1 VLPKSFEKEWE
12 RIEMCPKVTS
22 EYKTEVKERIIQSAI
37 ECFSKYGLDRTRMDD
52 VAQKADV
59 SKGTLYLYFKSKE
72 DLFYVICENNL
83 KVLKERLSHIFSTT
97 KEDLVSN
104 AEQFYE
110 NFHNEEKRE
119 SERVFCE
126 IIAESARNPKLQKIL
141 YTQRIKT
148 FNVVREYLDRHME
161 KGFFKKDTDTEA
173 IASGFVALYDG
184 LIASEFLGVSV
195 NHSKRS
201 WRKTVRAIITGIS

>member
-1 VLPKSFEKEWE
+1 
-12 RIEMCPKVTS
+12 MCPKVTS
-22 EYKTEVKERIIQSAI
+22 EYKTEVKERIIQSAV

-52 VAQKADV
+52 VAQKADL

-83 KVLKERLSHIFSTT
+83 RVLKEQLSHIFATT

-110 NFHNEEKRE
+110 NFHKEEKRE
-119 SERVFCE
+119 SEKVFCE

-148 FNVVREYLDRHME
+148 FNVVREYLDRQME

-201 WRKTVRAIITGIS
+201 WRKTVGAIIIGIS

>member
-1 VLPKSFEKEWE
+1 
-12 RIEMCPKVTS
+12 MCPKVTS

-52 VAQKADV
+52 VAQKADL

-83 KVLKERLSHIFSTT
+83 RVLKEQLSHIFATT

-110 NFHNEEKRE
+110 NFHKEEKRE
-119 SERVFCE
+119 SEKVFCE

-141 YTQRIKT
+141 YIQRIKT
-148 FNVVREYLDRHME
+148 FNVVREYLDRQME

>member
-1 VLPKSFEKEWE
+1 
-12 RIEMCPKVTS
+12 MCPKVTS
-22 EYKTEVKERIIQSAI
+22 EYKTEVKERIIQSAV

-52 VAQKADV
+52 VAQKADL

-83 KVLKERLSHIFSTT
+83 RVLKEQLSHIFATT

-110 NFHNEEKRE
+110 NFHKEEKRE
-119 SERVFCE
+119 SEKVFCE

-148 FNVVREYLDRHME
+148 FNVVREYLDRQMD
-161 KGFFKKDTDTEA
+161 KGFFNKDTGTEA

-201 WRKTVRAIITGIS
+201 WRKTVRAIIMGIS

>member
-1 VLPKSFEKEWE
+1 
-12 RIEMCPKVTS
+12 MCPKVTS
-22 EYKTEVKERIIQSAI
+22 EYKTEVKERIIQSAV
-37 ECFSKYGLDRTRMDD
+37 ECFSKYGLDMTRMDD
-52 VAQKADV
+52 VAQKADL

-83 KVLKERLSHIFSTT
+83 RVLKEQLSHIFATT

-110 NFHNEEKRE
+110 NFHKEEKRE
-119 SERVFCE
+119 SEKVFCE
-126 IIAESARNPKLQKIL
+126 IIAESARNAKLQKML

-148 FNVVREYLDRHME
+148 FNVVREYLDRQME

-201 WRKTVRAIITGIS
+201 WRKTVRAIIIGIS

>member
-1 VLPKSFEKEWE
+1 
-12 RIEMCPKVTS
+12 MCPKVTS
-22 EYKTEVKERIIQSAI
+22 EYKTEVKERIIQSAVQ
-37 ECFSKYGLDRTRMDD
+37 CFSKYGLDRTRMDD
-52 VAQKADV
+52 VAQKANL

-83 KVLKERLSHIFSTT
+83 RVLKEQLSHIFATT

-110 NFHNEEKRE
+110 NFHKEEKRE
-119 SERVFCE
+119 SEKVFCE

-148 FNVVREYLDRHME
+148 FNVVREYLDRQME

-201 WRKTVRAIITGIS
+201 WRKTVRAIIMGIS

>member
-1 VLPKSFEKEWE
+1 
-12 RIEMCPKVTS
+12 MCPKVTS

-52 VAQKADV
+52 VAQKADL

-83 KVLKERLSHIFSTT
+83 KVLKEQLSHIFSTT

-110 NFHNEEKRE
+110 NFHKVEKKE
-119 SERVFCE
+119 SEKVFYE
-126 IIAESARNPKLQKIL
+126 IIAESARNPKLQKLL

-148 FNVVREYLDRHME
+148 FNVVREYLDRQME

>member
-1 VLPKSFEKEWE
+1 
-12 RIEMCPKVTS
+12 MCPKVTS

-52 VAQKADV
+52 VAQKADL

-83 KVLKERLSHIFSTT
+83 RVLKEQLSHIFATT

-110 NFHNEEKRE
+110 NFHKEEKRE
-119 SERVFCE
+119 SEKVFCE
-126 IIAESARNPKLQKIL
+126 IIAESARNPKLQKML

-148 FNVVREYLDRHME
+148 FNVVREYLDRQME

-201 WRKTVRAIITGIS
+201 WRKTVRAIIIGIS

>member
-1 VLPKSFEKEWE
+1 
-12 RIEMCPKVTS
+12 MCPKVIS
-22 EYKTEVKERIIQSAI
+22 EYKTEVKERIIQSAV

-52 VAQKADV
+52 VAQKADL

-83 KVLKERLSHIFSTT
+83 RVLKEQLSHIFATT

-110 NFHNEEKRE
+110 NFHKEEKRE
-119 SERVFCE
+119 SEKVFCE

-148 FNVVREYLDRHME
+148 FNVVREYLDRQME

-201 WRKTVRAIITGIS
+201 WRKTVRAIIMGIS

>member
-1 VLPKSFEKEWE
+1 
-12 RIEMCPKVTS
+12 MCPKVTS
-22 EYKTEVKERIIQSAI
+22 EYKTEVKERIIQSAV

-52 VAQKADV
+52 VAQKADL

-83 KVLKERLSHIFSTT
+83 KVLKEQLSHIFSTT

-110 NFHNEEKRE
+110 NFHKVEKKE
-119 SERVFCE
+119 SEKVFYE
-126 IIAESARNPKLQKIL
+126 IIAESARNPKLQKLL

-148 FNVVREYLDRHME
+148 FNVVREYLDRQME

-201 WRKTVRAIITGIS
+201 WRKTVRAIIMGIS

>member
-1 VLPKSFEKEWE
+1 
-12 RIEMCPKVTS
+12 MCPKVIS
-22 EYKTEVKERIIQSAI
+22 EYKTEVKERIIQSAV

-52 VAQKADV
+52 VAQKADL

-83 KVLKERLSHIFSTT
+83 RVLKEQLSHIFATT

-110 NFHNEEKRE
+110 NFHKEEKRE
-119 SERVFCE
+119 SEKVFCE

-148 FNVVREYLDRHME
+148 FNVVREYLDRQME

-184 LIASEFLGVSV
+184 LIASEFLGASV
-195 NHSKRS
+195 NQSKRS
-201 WRKTVRAIITGIS
+201 WRKTVRAIIMGIS

>member
-1 VLPKSFEKEWE
+1 
-12 RIEMCPKVTS
+12 MCPKVTS
-22 EYKTEVKERIIQSAI
+22 EYKTEVKERIIQSAV

-52 VAQKADV
+52 VAQKADL

-83 KVLKERLSHIFSTT
+83 RVLKEQLSHIFATT

-110 NFHNEEKRE
+110 NFHKEEKRE
-119 SERVFCE
+119 SEKVFCE

-148 FNVVREYLDRHME
+148 FNVVREYLDRQME

-184 LIASEFLGVSV
+184 LIANEFLGVSV

-201 WRKTVRAIITGIS
+201 WRKTVRAIIMGIS

>member
-1 VLPKSFEKEWE
+1 
-12 RIEMCPKVTS
+12 MCPKVTS
-22 EYKTEVKERIIQSAI
+22 EYKTEVKERIIQSAV

-52 VAQKADV
+52 VAQKADL

-83 KVLKERLSHIFSTT
+83 RILKEQLSQIFATT

-104 AEQFYE
+104 AERFYE
-110 NFHNEEKRE
+110 NFHKEEKRE
-119 SERVFCE
+119 SEKVFCE
-126 IIAESARNPKLQKIL
+126 IIAESARNPKLQKML

-148 FNVVREYLDRHME
+148 FNVVREYLDRQME

-201 WRKTVRAIITGIS
+201 WRKTVGAIIIGIS

>member
-1 VLPKSFEKEWE
+1 
-12 RIEMCPKVTS
+12 MCPKVIS
-22 EYKTEVKERIIQSAI
+22 EYKTEVKERIIQSAV

-52 VAQKADV
+52 VAQKADL

-83 KVLKERLSHIFSTT
+83 KVLKEQLSHIFSTT

-110 NFHNEEKRE
+110 NFHKEEKRE
-119 SERVFCE
+119 SEKVFCE
-126 IIAESARNPKLQKIL
+126 IIAESARNPKLQKML

-148 FNVVREYLDRHME
+148 FNVVREYLDRQME

-184 LIASEFLGVSV
+184 LIASEFLGASV
-195 NHSKRS
+195 NQSKRS
-201 WRKTVRAIITGIS
+201 WRKTVRAILMGIS

>member
-1 VLPKSFEKEWE
+1 
-12 RIEMCPKVTS
+12 MCPKVTS
-22 EYKTEVKERIIQSAI
+22 EYKTEVKERIIQSAV

-52 VAQKADV
+52 IAQKADL

-83 KVLKERLSHIFSTT
+83 KVLKEQLSHIFSTT

-110 NFHNEEKRE
+110 NFHKEEKRE
-119 SERVFCE
+119 SEKVFCE

-148 FNVVREYLDRHME
+148 FDVVREYLDRQIE

>member
-1 VLPKSFEKEWE
+1 
-12 RIEMCPKVTS
+12 MCPKVTS
-22 EYKTEVKERIIQSAI
+22 EYKTEVKERIIQSAV

-52 VAQKADV
+52 IAQKADL

-83 KVLKERLSHIFSTT
+83 KVLKEQLSQIFSTT

-110 NFHNEEKRE
+110 NFHKEEKRE
-119 SERVFCE
+119 SEKVFCE

-148 FNVVREYLDRHME
+148 FNVVREYLDRQIE

>member
-1 VLPKSFEKEWE
+1 
-12 RIEMCPKVTS
+12 MCPKVTS
-22 EYKTEVKERIIQSAI
+22 EYKTEVKERIIQSAVQ
-37 ECFSKYGLDRTRMDD
+37 CFSKYGLDRTRMDD
-52 VAQKADV
+52 VAQKANL

-83 KVLKERLSHIFSTT
+83 RILKEQLSHIFATT

-110 NFHNEEKRE
+110 NFHKEEKRE
-119 SERVFCE
+119 SEKVFCE

-148 FNVVREYLDRHME
+148 FNVVREYLDRQME

-201 WRKTVRAIITGIS
+201 WRKTVRAIIMGIS

>member
-1 VLPKSFEKEWE
+1 
-12 RIEMCPKVTS
+12 MCPKVTS
-22 EYKTEVKERIIQSAI
+22 EYKTEVKERIIQSAV
-37 ECFSKYGLDRTRMDD
+37 ECFSKYGLDRTRMED
-52 VAQKADV
+52 VAQKADL

-83 KVLKERLSHIFSTT
+83 RVLKEQLSHIFATT

-110 NFHNEEKRE
+110 NFHKEEKRE
-119 SERVFCE
+119 SEKVFCE

-148 FNVVREYLDRHME
+148 FNVVREYLDRQME

-184 LIASEFLGVSV
+184 LIASEFLGISV
-195 NHSKRS
+195 EHSKKS
-201 WRKTVRAIITGIS
+201 WTKTVRAIIAGIG

>member
-1 VLPKSFEKEWE
+1 
-12 RIEMCPKVTS
+12 MCPKVTS
-22 EYKTEVKERIIQSAI
+22 EYKTEVKERIIQSAV

-52 VAQKADV
+52 VAQKADL

-83 KVLKERLSHIFSTT
+83 RVLKEQLSHIFATT

-104 AEQFYE
+104 AEHFYE
-110 NFHNEEKRE
+110 NFHKAEKRE
-119 SERVFCE
+119 SEKVFCE
-126 IIAESARNPKLQKIL
+126 IIAESARNTKLQKIL

-148 FNVVREYLDRHME
+148 FNVVREYLDRQME

-184 LIASEFLGVSV
+184 LIASEFLGVRV

-201 WRKTVRAIITGIS
+201 WRKTVRAIIMGIS

>member
-1 VLPKSFEKEWE
+1 
-12 RIEMCPKVTS
+12 MCPKVIS
-22 EYKTEVKERIIQSAI
+22 EYKTEVKERIIQSAV

-52 VAQKADV
+52 VAQKADL

-83 KVLKERLSHIFSTT
+83 RVLKEQLSHIFATT

-110 NFHNEEKRE
+110 NFHKEEKRE
-119 SERVFCE
+119 SEKVFCE

-148 FNVVREYLDRHME
+148 FNVVREYLDRQME

-184 LIASEFLGVSV
+184 LIANEFLGVSV

-201 WRKTVRAIITGIS
+201 WRKTVRAIIMGIS

>member
-1 VLPKSFEKEWE
+1 
-12 RIEMCPKVTS
+12 MCPKVTS
-22 EYKTEVKERIIQSAI
+22 EYKTEVKERIIQSAV

-52 VAQKADV
+52 IAQKADL

-83 KVLKERLSHIFSTT
+83 KVLKEQLSQIFSTT
-97 KEDLVSN
+97 KEDLVSS

-110 NFHNEEKRE
+110 NFHKEEKRE
-119 SERVFCE
+119 SEKVFCE
-126 IIAESARNPKLQKIL
+126 IIAESARNPRLQKIL

-148 FNVVREYLDRHME
+148 FNVVREYLDRQIE

>member
-1 VLPKSFEKEWE
+1 
-12 RIEMCPKVTS
+12 MCPKVTS
-22 EYKTEVKERIIQSAI
+22 EYKIEVKEKIIQSAV

-52 VAQKADV
+52 VAQKADL

-72 DLFYVICENNL
+72 ELFYVICENNL
-83 KVLKERLSHIFSTT
+83 KVLKEQLSQILATT

-110 NFHNEEKRE
+110 NFHKEEKRE
-119 SERVFCE
+119 SEKVFCE

-148 FNVVREYLDRHME
+148 FNVVREYLDRQME
-161 KGFFKKDTDTEA
+161 KGFFKKDTDTVA

-201 WRKTVRAIITGIS
+201 WRETVRAILTGIS

>member
-1 VLPKSFEKEWE
+1 
-12 RIEMCPKVTS
+12 MCPKVTS

-52 VAQKADV
+52 VAQKADL

-83 KVLKERLSHIFSTT
+83 RVLKEQLSHIFATT

-110 NFHNEEKRE
+110 NFHKEEKRE
-119 SERVFCE
+119 SEKVFCE

-148 FNVVREYLDRHME
+148 FNVVREYLDRQME

-201 WRKTVRAIITGIS
+201 WRKTVRAIIMGIS

>member
-1 VLPKSFEKEWE
+1 
-12 RIEMCPKVTS
+12 MCPKVTS
-22 EYKTEVKERIIQSAI
+22 EYKTEVKERIIQSAV

-52 VAQKADV
+52 VAQKADL

-83 KVLKERLSHIFSTT
+83 RVLKEQLSHIFATT

-110 NFHNEEKRE
+110 NFHKEEKRE
-119 SERVFCE
+119 SEKVFCE

-148 FNVVREYLDRHME
+148 FNVVREYLDRQME

-201 WRKTVRAIITGIS
+201 WRKTVGAIIIGIG

>member
-1 VLPKSFEKEWE
+1 
-12 RIEMCPKVTS
+12 MCPKVIS
-22 EYKTEVKERIIQSAI
+22 EYKTEVKERIIQSAV

-52 VAQKADV
+52 VAQKADL

-83 KVLKERLSHIFSTT
+83 RVLKEQLSHIFATT

-110 NFHNEEKRE
+110 NFHKEEKRE
-119 SERVFCE
+119 SEKVFCE

-148 FNVVREYLDRHME
+148 FNVVREYLDRQME

>member
-1 VLPKSFEKEWE
+1 
-12 RIEMCPKVTS
+12 MCPKVTS
-22 EYKTEVKERIIQSAI
+22 EYKTEVKERIIQSAV

-52 VAQKADV
+52 VAQKADL

-72 DLFYVICENNL
+72 DLFYVICKNNL
-83 KVLKERLSHIFSTT
+83 RVLKEQLSHIFATT

-110 NFHNEEKRE
+110 NFHKEEKRE
-119 SERVFCE
+119 SEKVFCE

-148 FNVVREYLDRHME
+148 FNVVREYLDRQME

-184 LIASEFLGVSV
+184 LIASEFLGASV
-195 NHSKRS
+195 NQSKRS
-201 WRKTVRAIITGIS
+201 WRKTVRAIIMGIS

>member
-1 VLPKSFEKEWE
+1 
-12 RIEMCPKVTS
+12 MCPKVTS
-22 EYKTEVKERIIQSAI
+22 EYKIEVKEKIIQSAV

-52 VAQKADV
+52 VAQKADL

-72 DLFYVICENNL
+72 ELFYVICENNL
-83 KVLKERLSHIFSTT
+83 KVLKEQLSQILATT

-110 NFHNEEKRE
+110 NFHKEEKRE
-119 SERVFCE
+119 SEKVFCE
-126 IIAESARNPKLQKIL
+126 IIAESARNPKLQKLL

-148 FNVVREYLDRHME
+148 FNVVREYLDRQME
-161 KGFFKKDTDTEA
+161 KGFFKKDTDTVA

-201 WRKTVRAIITGIS
+201 WRETVRAILTGIS

>member
-1 VLPKSFEKEWE
+1 
-12 RIEMCPKVTS
+12 MCPKVIS
-22 EYKTEVKERIIQSAI
+22 EYKTEVKERIIQSAV

-52 VAQKADV
+52 VAQKADL

-83 KVLKERLSHIFSTT
+83 RVLKEQLSHIFATT

-110 NFHNEEKRE
+110 NFHKEEKRE
-119 SERVFCE
+119 SEKVFCE

-141 YTQRIKT
+141 YIQRIKT
-148 FNVVREYLDRHME
+148 FNVVREYLDRQME

-184 LIASEFLGVSV
+184 LIASEFLGASV
-195 NHSKRS
+195 NQSKRS
-201 WRKTVRAIITGIS
+201 WRKTVRAIIMGIS

>member
-1 VLPKSFEKEWE
+1 
-12 RIEMCPKVTS
+12 MCPKVTS
-22 EYKTEVKERIIQSAI
+22 EYKTEVKERIIQSAV

-52 VAQKADV
+52 VAQKADL

-83 KVLKERLSHIFSTT
+83 RILKEQLSHIFATT

-110 NFHNEEKRE
+110 NFHKEEKRE
-119 SERVFCE
+119 SEKVFCE
-126 IIAESARNPKLQKIL
+126 IIAESARNTRLQKIL

-148 FNVVREYLDRHME
+148 FNVVREYLDRQME
-161 KGFFKKDTDTEA
+161 KGFFKKDKDTEA

-201 WRKTVRAIITGIS
+201 WRKTVRAIIMGIS

>member
-1 VLPKSFEKEWE
+1 
-12 RIEMCPKVTS
+12 MCPKVTS

>member
-1 VLPKSFEKEWE
+1 
-12 RIEMCPKVTS
+12 MCPKVTS
-22 EYKTEVKERIIQSAI
+22 EYKTEVKERIIQSAV

-52 VAQKADV
+52 VAQKADL

-83 KVLKERLSHIFSTT
+83 RILKEQLSQIFATT

-110 NFHNEEKRE
+110 NFHKEEKRE
-119 SERVFCE
+119 SEKVFCE

-148 FNVVREYLDRHME
+148 FNVVREYLDRQME

-184 LIASEFLGVSV
+184 LIANEFLGVSV

-201 WRKTVRAIITGIS
+201 WRKTVRAIIMGIS

>member
-1 VLPKSFEKEWE
+1 
-12 RIEMCPKVTS
+12 MCPKVTS
-22 EYKTEVKERIIQSAI
+22 EYKTEVNERIIQSAV

-52 VAQKADV
+52 VAQKADL

-83 KVLKERLSHIFSTT
+83 RILKEQLSHIFATT

-110 NFHNEEKRE
+110 NFHKEEKRE
-119 SERVFCE
+119 SEKVFCE
-126 IIAESARNPKLQKIL
+126 IIAESARNTKLQKIL

-148 FNVVREYLDRHME
+148 FNVVREYLDRQME
-161 KGFFKKDTDTEA
+161 KGFFKKDTDTDTEA

-195 NHSKRS
+195 NHSRRS
-201 WRKTVRAIITGIS
+201 WRKTVRAIIMGIS

>member
-1 VLPKSFEKEWE
+1 
-12 RIEMCPKVTS
+12 MCPKVTS
-22 EYKTEVKERIIQSAI
+22 EYKTEVKERIIQSAV

-52 VAQKADV
+52 VAQKADL

-83 KVLKERLSHIFSTT
+83 RVLKEQLSHIFATT

-110 NFHNEEKRE
+110 NFHKEEKRE
-119 SERVFCE
+119 SEKVFCE
-126 IIAESARNPKLQKIL
+126 IIAESARNAKLQKML

-148 FNVVREYLDRHME
+148 FNVVREYLDRQME

-201 WRKTVRAIITGIS
+201 WRKTVRAIIMGIS

>member
-1 VLPKSFEKEWE
+1 
-12 RIEMCPKVTS
+12 MCPKVTS
-22 EYKTEVKERIIQSAI
+22 EYKTEVKERIIQSAV

-52 VAQKADV
+52 VAQKADL

-83 KVLKERLSHIFSTT
+83 RVLKEQLSQIFATT

-110 NFHNEEKRE
+110 NFHKEEKRE
-119 SERVFCE
+119 SEKVFCE
-126 IIAESARNPKLQKIL
+126 IIAESARNPKLQKML

-148 FNVVREYLDRHME
+148 FNVVREYLDRQME

-201 WRKTVRAIITGIS
+201 WRKTVGAIIIGIS